1 MRYIDISDFELT
13 FNRLNPNTTFN
24 DWLNTANQHL
34 ENIRIL
40 STNERSTYWAN
51 NNFWRELYSTLSE
64 LSGHKCWYS
73 ESPENSSEWEIEHY
87 RPKAISKNENG
98 VVIREDGYWWLSY
111 HWKNFRLAGSLV
123 NKLRKDRFENGTEVY
138 GKGNYFPLV
147 QDSLVAQPEDFI
159 CNCENTL
166 LIDPTN
172 PIDVTLI
179 SFDSNGDVYP
189 SFNETDSI
197 INNKKAVLSI
207 KFYGLDH
214 TPIQRSR
221 IKIWQKCETI
231 VETANNYIK
240 YHNPTQIQIQ
250 SKISECYKEL
260 VNLTRKTEPYT
271 MVVKCFVKEKSKDK
285 NNYPWLENINVV
297 LQ

>member
-34 ENIRIL
+34 ENIRPL
-40 STNERSTYWAN
+40 GANERSTYWTN

-87 RPKAISKNENG
+87 RPKAKSKNENG

-111 HWKNFRLAGSLV
+111 HWQNFRLAGSLV

-189 SFNETDSI
+189 SFNETDNI
-197 INNKKAVLSI
+197 INNQKAILSI

-285 NNYPWLENINVV
+285 DNYPWLENINVV

>member
-285 NNYPWLENINVV
+285 DNYPWLENINVV